1 MIQRNAIKLQK
12 EKNSQYQELLADQL
26 GKNANLQMSLDAF
39 KERSNKKCKVKLYK
53 SYQSELEE
61 AKKEIEE
68 MREKTQ
74 KVLEYKEMLEVN
86 QLKAE
91 AEQQMIKQIKEYSS
105 KEQQTTPNETV
116 FSKSILE
123 RDVKTN
129 PKRDGTSSPNSNLD

>member
-1 MIQRNAIKLQK
+1 MSLNRRKCLIRIQRNAIKLSK
-12 EKNSQYQELLADQL
+12 EKNTQYQVLLADQL
-26 GKNANLQMSLDAF
+26 GKNADLQMSLDAF
-39 KERSNKKCKVKLYK
+39 KERSNKKCKVKLNK

-74 KVLEYKEMLEVN
+74 NVLAYKEMLQQEVN

-91 AEQQMIKQIKEYSS
+91 AEQQMINQIKEYSN

-116 FSKSILE
+116 FSK
-123 RDVKTN
+123 
-129 PKRDGTSSPNSNLD
+129 